1 MPRCLSD
8 GAGNQN
14 PRMRFERERAA
25 VTGAMKPGEDLVMAG
40 ACAARGT
47 VLAVRGAKMA
57 LRRYLSE
64 AYLADCLAVEE
75 RYAVPE
81 EMIGKILENPGQFG
95 ASAACAAGD
104 GGVMAALW
112 DFFEMFRMGF
122 RADLRL
128 FPIAQETVEV
138 CEILHLNPYRL
149 RSDGVL
155 FLTSGNG
162 GRLASRFKAQG
173 IPACV
178 IGQTEKTIG
187 RRIDN
192 RGIITCLDR
201 PQPDEA
207 GKIPG
212 TLVPPEESGEQEKI
226 SGRKE

>member
-1 MPRCLSD
+1 
-8 GAGNQN
+8 
-14 PRMRFERERAA
+14 MRFERERAA
-25 VTGAMKPGEDLVMAG
+25 AAGLMKPGEDLVMAG

-47 VLAVRGAKMA
+47 VLAVRGAEMA
-57 LRRYLSE
+57 LRRYLSA
-64 AYLADCLAVEE
+64 AYLSDCLAVEE
-75 RYAVPE
+75 RYSVPE
-81 EMIGKILENPGQFG
+81 EMIQNILEDPETFG

-112 DFFEMFRMGF
+112 DFFEMFRLGF

-149 RSDGVL
+149 RADGVL

-162 GRLASRFKAQG
+162 GRLASRFEAQG
-173 IPACV
+173 IPARV

-192 RGIITCLDR
+192 RGIVTCLDR
-201 PQPDEA
+201 PKPDEA

-212 TLVPPEESGEQEKI
+212 MPSAQEETAGEEKGP
-226 SGRKE
+226 GRKE